1 MTASEGVNPQSRGG
15 ANLSESNPGLV
26 WQTIAGY
33 QVYWAAVAAVE
44 LGLFDALATSMQ
56 DPGQLGSRLGCEPE
70 RLSSLC
76 DVLVACGLLVR
87 SGQADSLGYGLSET
101 ARAFLVSGAERS
113 MKDLLLRSPGPWEN
127 WPSLASTLRGAD
139 PPQPADGAFYAALVQ
154 ATFPTQYAAARVLA
168 SRMATVS
175 SVLDLGTGA
184 APWSIA
190 LLEAFPEAGAV
201 AVDLPEVTPAAQEAA
216 GRHGVSDRMK
226 LIAGDYWHTHLDSGS
241 FDVVVL
247 AHVLRAEGRR
257 APDLLRLAAAAL
269 APGGT
274 LVVADYFVDD
284 DRNGPVNSL
293 LLGLTMM
300 TATPEGRTFT
310 RSEHRAWFAAAG
322 LSDVQSHQLTPGQE
336 VMTARKASSGTESAV
351 EEGLS

>member
-1 MTASEGVNPQSRGG
+1 MTSVGG
-15 ANLSESNPGLV
+15 ANTEGRDGSDVAGADPAEV
-26 WQTIAGY
+26 WRTIAGY
-33 QVYWAAVAAVE
+33 QFYWAAVAAVE
-44 LGLFDALATSMQ
+44 LGLFDALASSPL
-56 DPGQLGSRLGCEPE
+56 DPGQLAPRLGCEPG

-76 DVLVACGLLVR
+76 DVLVASGLLTR
-87 SGQADSLGYGLSET
+87 SAEAVGAGYGLGDS

-127 WPSLASTLRGAD
+127 WPRLASTLRGAD
-139 PPQPADGAFYAALVQ
+139 PPCPADGAFYAALVK

-168 SRMATVS
+168 SRMPSAGF
-175 SVLDLGTGA
+175 VLDLGAGA

-190 LLEAFPEAGAV
+190 ILEAFPDARAV
-201 AVDLPEVTPAAQEAA
+201 AVDLPEVVPAAEETTSS
-216 GRHGVSDRMK
+216 HGVRDRVE
-226 LIAGDYWHTHLDSGS
+226 IVAGDYWHTDIDNAT

-257 APDLLRLAAAAL
+257 APDLVRRAASAL

-284 DRNGPVNSL
+284 DRTGPVNSL

-310 RSEHRAWFAAAG
+310 RSEHRGWFADAG
-322 LSDVQSHQLTPGQE
+322 LADVECHQLTPGQE
-336 VMTARKASSGTESAV
+336 VMTARMTRPALAPAD
-351 EEGLS
+351 EEEMP